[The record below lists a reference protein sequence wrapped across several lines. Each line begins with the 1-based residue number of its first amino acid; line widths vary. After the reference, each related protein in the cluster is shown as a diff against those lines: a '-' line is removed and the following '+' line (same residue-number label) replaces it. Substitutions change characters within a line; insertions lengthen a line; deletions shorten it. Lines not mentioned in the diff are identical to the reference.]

1 MKFDEI
7 FVTKKIIMS
16 PIFQMHHDT
25 NQAQHR
31 PPTEDL
37 ASGSSSSG
45 SGSGGSSSG
54 GGTIKEPHKSKKIEV
69 SRRRRQSSA
78 KSSSSSSSSV
88 AASGKVDNAKDNDS
102 EIVYEMRLVDNVIR
116 SFRSVKVF
124 RDNQEKINHM
134 HFSQDGQLLI
144 TSADD
149 DQIIIYDCERGTQKR
164 TLNSKK

>member
-1 MKFDEI
+1 
-7 FVTKKIIMS
+7 
-16 PIFQMHHDT
+16 MHHDT

-88 AASGKVDNAKDNDS
+88 AASGKVDNAKDSNDS